1 MAGVLPLLLFLLLN
15 LRMITLLLDS
25 GYVSAEATREAFTAM
40 QDYRRRNPASAPPR
54 ALAAE
59 TLPFQLVI
67 WGSNF
72 EKKPFNSSAFQNAQL
87 DKVVSQLTGPLPETE
102 QKKLWKEYQRILSNE
117 QPRTFLY
124 YYDEFQGFNKRV
136 RNARLTLLATLGN
149 MYEWKMKSVDNG

>member
-15 LRMITLLLDS
+15 LGMITLLLDS

-40 QDYRRRNPASAPPR
+40 QDYLRRNPASAPPR

-72 EKKPFNSSAFQNAQL
+72 EKKPFNSSAFKNAQL

-102 QKKLWKEYQRILSNE
+102 QKKLWKQYQQILANE

-124 YYDEFQGFNKRV
+124 YYSELEGFNERV
-136 RNARLTLLATLGN
+136 RNVKLSLLATLWN
-149 MYEWKMKSVDNG
+149 MYEWKVEKTN